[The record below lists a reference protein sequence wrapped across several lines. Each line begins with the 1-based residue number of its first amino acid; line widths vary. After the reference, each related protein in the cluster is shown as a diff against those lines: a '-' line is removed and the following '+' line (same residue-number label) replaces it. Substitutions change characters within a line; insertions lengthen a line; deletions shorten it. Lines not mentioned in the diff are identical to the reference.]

1 MAKPRNKFLDYL
13 VYVGVRLFDALVHMF
28 PVDLNYRTGAW
39 MGNVLFALDRRHRK
53 RAIEHLRRSFPDWT
67 EERYREVARASMR
80 SMVYLGLEVL
90 FTTRLITPLTWRR
103 HIELKNMAG
112 PLRMLLEAR
121 RGMIMLT
128 GHFGNWEV
136 VGYTLATLGF
146 PTVSIARRLDNP
158 YLDQYVFGIR
168 QRTGQTII
176 DKRGASSVAPDVL
189 EQKGVVGFIAD
200 QDAGKKGSF
209 VDFFGRKAST
219 YKSIALLGIQ
229 YEVPIVVGYGR
240 RIEENFRF
248 ELGVERVILPSEWA
262 DKDDPVTWITQ
273 EYTAALE
280 QIVRR
285 APEQY
290 LWVHRRWKH
299 RPKGE
304 EPSPDGI
311 A

>member
-1 MAKPRNKFLDYL
+1 MGKPRNKFLDYL
-13 VYVGVRLFDALVHMF
+13 VYLAVRLFAAIVHMF
-28 PVDLNYRTGAW
+28 EVDLNYRTAAW
-39 MGNVLFALDRRHRK
+39 MGNLLFRFDRRHRT
-53 RAIEHLRRSFPDWT
+53 RAIEHLRRSFPGWP
-67 EERYREVARASMR
+67 ERRYRAVARASMR

-90 FTTRLITPLTWRR
+90 FTARLITPPTWRR
-103 HIELKNMAG
+103 RVELKNMAQV
-112 PLRMLLEAR
+112 LRMLLEQR

-136 VGYTLATLGF
+136 VGYTMATLGF

-168 QRTGQTII
+168 QRTGQMIL
-176 DKRGASSVAPDVL
+176 DKRGASAVAPGVL
-189 EQKGVVGFIAD
+189 ERKGVVGFIAD

-229 YEVPIVVGYGR
+229 YEVPIVIGYGR
-240 RIEENFRF
+240 RLDEGFRF
-248 ELGVERVILPSEWA
+248 ELGVERVIFPSEWA
-262 DKDDPVTWITQ
+262 GRDDPVTWITQ
-273 EYTAALE
+273 EYTSALE

-304 EPSPDGI
+304 QPSAEGI

>member
-219 YKSIALLGIQ
+219 YKSIALIGHPVRGADRGRVRAADRRELP
-229 YEVPIVVGYGR
+229 VRAGR
-240 RIEENFRF
+240 RAGDPAV
-248 ELGVERVILPSEWA
+248 GVGRQRRPGDVDHARIH
-262 DKDDPVTWITQ
+262 
-273 EYTAALE
+273 
-280 QIVRR
+280 RR
-285 APEQY
+285 AGTD
-290 LWVHRRWKH
+290 
-299 RPKGE
+299 RPASAGAV
-304 EPSPDGI
+304 PLG